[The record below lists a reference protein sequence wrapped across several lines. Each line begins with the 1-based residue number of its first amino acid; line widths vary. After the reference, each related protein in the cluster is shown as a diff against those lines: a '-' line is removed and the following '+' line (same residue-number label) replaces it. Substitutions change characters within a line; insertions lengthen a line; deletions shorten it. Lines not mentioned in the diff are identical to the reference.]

1 MILATAAGV
10 ATKGANSWV
19 PMLALI
25 GVFVAIVAGLT
36 IRGRSDAK
44 SLWARL
50 LLRPA
55 DSLERLTGIPGWAAV
70 TIGIGLYGLLVAG
83 AGFYSDVAWHI
94 ALGRDKVLFTAPH
107 TEIVL
112 GLVLLF
118 VAAAAGVAVAS
129 LTGADTKLRWRGLR
143 VPWSTIP
150 LGLLGA
156 SAVMGFP
163 LDDLWHARY
172 GIDVTMWSP
181 THMLMILGASLSGLA
196 SWLVL
201 AEAGVSPRRSNWA
214 RGVHVV
220 AAWLTLQGLV
230 AAQGE
235 FSFGVPQFQ
244 QLYLPVLICLA
255 AGFALVASRLV
266 LGPWWTLGIAA
277 VNFVLGATHLLNMGG
292 GDGLVQTRPGGIY
305 VVSALVVEAV
315 ALMWGTTHRLRF
327 ALLSGL
333 GVGTIGLAGEWLWN
347 QDAYQP
353 WRASLLPDAVILG
366 VLVALGAA
374 VLGAA
379 FGSAVAREPRHG
391 IPRSALVLAGIAV
404 LVALAWP
411 FPRGTGDVSADVA
424 VRRVGGGNAVVTVR
438 LDPPGAAKDARWFQA
453 SAWQGG
459 SLVLAEMHEIAP
471 GTYRTEKPVPVTG
484 RFKTLLRLHRGSEMM
499 AVPVRLPA
507 DPEIGKAEIP
517 PVDRHARFVNERK
530 YLLREA
536 HGGAAWFAVVIDGLL
551 VLVAIAWVTAFVM
564 ASQRVR
570 PGAARR
576 EPNTSQDGAASA
588 VVGAGAGDIEDGIE
602 AAALRQVH

>member
-1 MILATAAGV
+1 MFAAATDV
-10 ATKGANSWV
+10 ATKGTDSWT

-25 GVFVAIVAGLT
+25 GVFVVIAAGLT
-36 IRGRSDAK
+36 IRGRSDAE
-44 SLWARL
+44 SRWARL

-55 DSLERLTGIPGWAAV
+55 NRMERLTGIPGWAAV

-83 AGFYSDVAWHI
+83 AGFYSDVSWHI
-94 ALGRDKVLFTAPH
+94 ALGRDKELFTAPH

-118 VAAAAGVAVAS
+118 LAAAAGVTVAS
-129 LTGADTKLRWRGLR
+129 LRKVDTTLRWRGLR

-163 LDDLWHARY
+163 LDDFWHAQY

-181 THMLMILGASLSGLA
+181 THMLMILGASFSGLA

-201 AEAGVSPRRSNWA
+201 AEAGVSPRRSPGA

-235 FSFGVPQFQ
+235 FSLGVPQFQ

-255 AGFALVASRLV
+255 AGFALVATRLV
-266 LGPWWTLGIAA
+266 LGPWWTLGIVT
-277 VNFVLGATHLLNMGG
+277 VNFALEASNALNFSG
-292 GDGLVQTRPGGIY
+292 GDGLVQTRAGGVY
-305 VVSALVVEAV
+305 VVSALVVEVV
-315 ALMWGTTHRLRF
+315 AIVWGTKPRLRF

-353 WRASLLPDAVILG
+353 WRASLLPDAVLLG
-366 VLVALGAA
+366 VLVAVGAA

-391 IPRSALVLAGIAV
+391 LPRRALVLAALAV
-404 LVALAWP
+404 LVALVWP
-411 FPRGTGDVSADVA
+411 FPRGVGDVTADMA
-424 VRRVGGGNAVVTVR
+424 VRPVADGNVTVTVR
-438 LDPPGAAKDARWFQA
+438 LDPPDAADDARWFQA

-459 SLVLAEMHEIAP
+459 SLVLSEMREIER

-507 DPEIGKAEIP
+507 DPEIGKGGIP
-517 PVDRHARFVNERK
+517 AVDRRVQFVNERR
-530 YLLREA
+530 YLLRET
-536 HGGAAWFAVVIDGLL
+536 HGGAAWFAVLVYILL
-551 VLVAIAWVTAFVM
+551 AVVAVAWVSAFVI

-570 PGAARR
+570 RPSGDDDAPHRTRTPAANR
-576 EPNTSQDGAASA
+576 A
-588 VVGAGAGDIEDGIE
+588 
-602 AAALRQVH
+602 